1 MREHGHLGRYGGGV
15 RQNETPGSGMKG
27 SPSAALLAAAAE
39 NKACMVWARDM
50 LQRKDAS
57 TLQVSQLRWPALRPL
72 L

>member
-1 MREHGHLGRYGGGV
+1 
-15 RQNETPGSGMKG
+15 MKG